1 MSFAN
6 IFSQYVAHLPLL
18 DTLFCRP
25 EALKFNEVLLIVYF
39 MNLAFGVIFKKSLLY
54 PRSSRFSSMLP
65 YRSFTVCMLY

>member
-25 EALKFNEVLLIVYF
+25 EVLKFNEVLLIVYF
-39 MNLAFGVIFKKSLLY
+39 MNLAFGVIYKKSLLY
-54 PRSSRFSSMLP
+54 PRSCRFYSLFSEF
-65 YRSFTVCMLY
+65 YRLAFYI